1 MCVNL
6 RQNIQNWP
14 KGAKIGQN
22 CLVKS
27 TAPPVVTYIS
37 YDLHRSG
44 TPGISTILRLSGG
57 CTSFQWWCWYIY
69 ISVVVLVH
77 LQFSGLLLHLHTFQW
92 LCWYIHLHLGSKKL
106 ALGHHCSLFRVFL
119 HRWHSS
125 SSSFLSLLSDL
136 DHAHL
141 RLVLSWSAVISQ
153 FWTGIVIWKI
163 VLASMLLSLRLIILN
178 HVL

>member
-14 KGAKIGQN
+14 KGARIGQN

-57 CTSFQWWCWYIY
+57 CTSFQWWCWYICS
-69 ISVVVLVH
+69 SVVCCYIYIH
-77 LQFSGLLLHLHTFQW
+77 FSGCVGTYIYILGAKSWRLATTA
-92 LCWYIHLHLGSKKL
+92 LCSESFCTGGTVPLPLSYHSYQILIMHILGWYY
-106 ALGHHCSLFRVFL
+106 
-119 HRWHSS
+119 
-125 SSSFLSLLSDL
+125 L
-136 DHAHL
+136 D
-141 RLVLSWSAVISQ
+141 Q
-153 FWTGIVIWKI
+153 Q
-163 VLASMLLSLRLIILN
+163 
-178 HVL
+178 

>member
-14 KGAKIGQN
+14 KGARIGQN

-57 CTSFQWWCWYIY
+57 CTSFQWWCWYICS
-69 ISVVVLVH
+69 SVVCCYIYIH
-77 LQFSGLLLHLHTFQW
+77 FSGCVGTSTFQW

-141 RLVLSWSAVISQ
+141 RLVLS
-153 FWTGIVIWKI
+153 
-163 VLASMLLSLRLIILN
+163 
-178 HVL
+178 